1 MYKVVWFARYTPNKP
16 KAESDRYWAEVHG
29 PLFAKV
35 PGVERYVQSHVTGT
49 CPAVGG
55 YSEDSTYFDGYSCA
69 WFTDKAA
76 FEAAMLSPEWQA
88 VGEDS
93 ANVFDD
99 TWFTGMSAHIREVT
113 QIEGASNPYKVVYVV
128 NFRDGMSRE
137 DADEHWTNT
146 HGPLFHTVPDRP
158 LRAEPRGVGDRAHGR
173 DRRPAGLLGLLGVLV
188 RRRGAVPRGARHAG
202 LGGRVRRQPERLR
215 REPHVGRGAAGGRGQ
230 GPAARRLTDA
240 PGARAQV
247 LFASGQDARVRPAYG
262 RLTVR
267 SGADR

>member
-49 CPAVGG
+49 LPAVGG

-99 TWFTGMSAHIREVT
+99 TWFTGMSAHITEVT

-137 DADEHWTNT
+137 DAEEHWTNT
-146 HGPLFHTVPDRP
+146 HGPLFHTVPIDRYVQNHVVSAIGRTGETDDP
-158 LRAEPRGVGDRAHGR
+158 LDLSGFSECWFADEAQFLEALATPGWAAASVDSPNVFDESRMW
-173 DRRPAGLLGLLGVLV
+173 
-188 RRRGAVPRGARHAG
+188 
-202 LGGRVRRQPERLR
+202 
-215 REPHVGRGAAGGRGQ
+215 GAALREVVVKDLQ
-230 GPAARRLTDA
+230 PAA
-240 PGARAQV
+240 
-247 LFASGQDARVRPAYG
+247 
-262 RLTVR
+262 
-267 SGADR
+267 